1 MLSKILTSSLVALTL
16 ALPSTTS
23 FAAQNKAVS
32 AARAANYM
40 GQKIMAC
47 GKLAQVKQIKNGHFL
62 NLDAPYPHQSLTVVI
77 WKNEYKDVVK
87 KLGDLEDNVGKVICA
102 FGTVSEYKKDVQ
114 IVVKKAQNIDYAR

>member
-16 ALPSTTS
+16 ALSSTTS

-40 GQKIMAC
+40 GQKVMAC

-62 NLDAPYPHQSLTVVI
+62 NLDAPY
-77 WKNEYKDVVK
+77 
-87 KLGDLEDNVGKVICA
+87 A
-102 FGTVSEYKKDVQ
+102 
-114 IVVKKAQNIDYAR
+114 